1 MLTSLSRSRVPGVT
15 VREQAWL
22 YFMRTRVSFLLIH
35 GDSINVWWREYYQ
48 RGYSTRVIA
57 DDYHGKRY
65 FVVVTDADE
74 IPSMRYVLPVRLRR
88 VFPFGAR
95 YNMKSL
101 GVFAS
106 ISIGVIRVVILPALT
121 AGSLI
126 AASVSRSN

>member
-1 MLTSLSRSRVPGVT
+1 MIVAVKVETVGVT
-15 VREQAWL
+15 VSIMMSRFAQAWL

-74 IPSMRYVLPVRLRR
+74 IPSMRYVLPVRLRQ
-88 VFPFGAR
+88 VLPFVAR
-95 YNMKSL
+95 YNMN
-101 GVFAS
+101 A
-106 ISIGVIRVVILPALT
+106 
-121 AGSLI
+121 
-126 AASVSRSN
+126 